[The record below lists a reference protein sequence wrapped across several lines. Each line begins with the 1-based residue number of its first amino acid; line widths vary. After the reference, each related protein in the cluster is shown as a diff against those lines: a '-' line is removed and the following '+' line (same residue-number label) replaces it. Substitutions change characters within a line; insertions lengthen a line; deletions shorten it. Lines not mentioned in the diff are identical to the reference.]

1 MKLIVKILF
10 SFLLLIQLVLTVFAF
25 LIYGTSE
32 WLLYIFN
39 FYIAGVIFLFSWI
52 FLVLLTVYYYPK
64 IIVPVILV
72 SISLSLAISLPMIID
87 GNISLRTKGIA
98 KIIIIILAGLQIFYW
113 IRLLIEKNEITLDK
127 E

>member
-39 FYIAGVIFLFSWI
+39 FYIAGIIFLFSWI
-52 FLVLLTVYYYPK
+52 FLVLLTVYYHPK

-72 SISLSLAISLPMIID
+72 SFCLSLAISLPMIID

-113 IRLLIEKNEITLDK
+113 IKLLISKKEIVLDK